1 MTFHTCHDS
10 LSLRSQNFD
19 NFMAVKFASVKR
31 YGGEGAESMM
41 GVFLEMV
48 ESAGK
53 REEERS
59 KCDSRSRRFELFS
72 VSDGIKEFIF
82 GNAHRGR
89 LNLMTGL
96 FRHSGRTFCI
106 VHSFELI

>member
-1 MTFHTCHDS
+1 M
-10 LSLRSQNFD
+10 
-19 NFMAVKFASVKR
+19 KR

-48 ESAGK
+48 ESAG
-53 REEERS
+53 RRERS
-59 KCDSRSRRFELFS
+59 NCDSRSQFELYS

-96 FRHSGRTFCI
+96 FRDGANEPFGLEYSN
-106 VHSFELI
+106 